1 MNDLIKIL
9 TALWDSGVITAVA
22 YFGIKLL
29 KAHTKNKNIAM
40 FTSWAEQ
47 AVNYAEYTYKT
58 GPEKRSAAYEFI
70 ADRIHQNKLGGKF
83 SSKQIYGAIEKAVT
97 ELQKAGKANDNE
109 EG

>member
-9 TALWDSGVITAVA
+9 TALWDSGIITVVA

-47 AVNYAEYTYKT
+47 AVHYAEYTYKT
-58 GPEKRSAAYEFI
+58 GPEKRSAAYDFI
-70 ADRIHQNKLGGKF
+70 AERIHQNKLGGKF
-83 SSKQIYGAIEKAVT
+83 STKQIYGAIEKAVT
-97 ELQKAGKANDNE
+97 ELQKAGKADE
-109 EG
+109 IEKE

>member
-1 MNDLIKIL
+1 MTDIFKIL
-9 TALWDSGVITAVA
+9 AALWDSGIITAVA
-22 YFGIKLL
+22 YFAIKLL

-40 FTSWAEQ
+40 FTTWAEQ

-58 GPEKRSAAYEFI
+58 GPEKRNAAYEFI

-97 ELQKAGKANDNE
+97 ELQKAGKVNE
-109 EG
+109 EE

>member
-1 MNDLIKIL
+1 MNDLIKML
-9 TALWDSGVITAVA
+9 TALWDSGIITAVA

-70 ADRIHQNKLGGKF
+70 AERIHQNKLGGKF

-109 EG
+109 KG

>member
-9 TALWDSGVITAVA
+9 TALWDSGIITAVA

>member
-9 TALWDSGVITAVA
+9 TALWDSGIITAVA
-22 YFGIKLL
+22 YFSIKLL

-70 ADRIHQNKLGGKF
+70 AERIRQNKLGGKF
-83 SSKQIYGAIEKAVT
+83 STKQIYGAIEKAVT
-97 ELQKAGKANDNE
+97 ELQKAGKADEIE

>member
-9 TALWDSGVITAVA
+9 TALWDSGIITAVA

-40 FTSWAEQ
+40 FTYWAEQ

-58 GPEKRSAAYEFI
+58 GPEKRSAAYDFI
-70 ADRIHQNKLGGKF
+70 AERIHQNKLGGKF
-83 SSKQIYGAIEKAVT
+83 STKQIYGAIEKAVT
-97 ELQKAGKANDNE
+97 ELQKAGKADE
-109 EG
+109 IEKG

>member
-9 TALWDSGVITAVA
+9 TALWDSGIITAVA

-70 ADRIHQNKLGGKF
+70 ADRIHQNRLGGKF

-97 ELQKAGKANDNE
+97 ELQKAGKANDYE

>member
-9 TALWDSGVITAVA
+9 TALWDSGIITAVA

-97 ELQKAGKANDNE
+97 ELQKAGKDNDNE
-109 EG
+109 ER